1 MQKLIS
7 IILPT
12 YNGSKWII
20 NAVES
25 VIAQSYTDWELLVL
39 DDGSNDS
46 TELIVSQIAQNDPR
60 VRYLKNEEN
69 LGIQKTL
76 NKGINESKGEYIAR
90 IDDDDRWTD
99 INKLKNQVAFLEE
112 NKDYVLI
119 GTGAI
124 LIDEE
129 GKELS
134 KFLMPQKDKDI
145 RRKILSKNCFIHS
158 SVLFRKEVA
167 LIVGGYDESG
177 DTRHVEDYDLWLNL
191 GTKGKFANLG
201 SYSVSLMQREGTIS
215 NSNRIN
221 QAKRVLV
228 LIRKF
233 KNIYLNF
240 RIGYSVSV
248 ARLVFFSLQK
258 VTPFSNKLLYK
269 IKTVYKKSN
278 F

>member
-1 MQKLIS
+1 MKELVT
-7 IILPT
+7 ILMPT
-12 YNGSKWII
+12 YNGAQWIKKAI
-20 NAVES
+20 ES
-25 VIAQSYTDWELLVL
+25 VLDQSYVDWELLVL
-39 DDGSNDS
+39 NDGSNDS

-60 VRYLKNEEN
+60 VRYLKNEDN

-99 INKLKNQVAFLEE
+99 INKLKNQVEFLEE

-145 RRKILSKNCFIHS
+145 KRKILSKNCFIHS

-177 DTRHVEDYDLWLNL
+177 GTRHVEDYDLWLNL
-191 GTKGKFANLG
+191 GTKGKFSNLG
-201 SYSVSLMQREGTIS
+201 SHSVSLMQREGTIS

-233 KNIYLNF
+233 KNIYPNF
-240 RIGYSVSV
+240 LIGYLISV
-248 ARLVFFSLQK
+248 ARLVFFFVQK
-258 VTPFSNKLLYK
+258 IIPLNKKFVYK
-269 IKTVYKKSN
+269 IKTIYKN
-278 F
+278 